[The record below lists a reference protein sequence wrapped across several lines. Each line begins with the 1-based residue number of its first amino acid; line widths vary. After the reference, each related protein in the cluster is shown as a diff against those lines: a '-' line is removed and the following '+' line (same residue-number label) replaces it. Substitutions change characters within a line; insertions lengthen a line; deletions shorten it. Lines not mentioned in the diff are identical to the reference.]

1 MIQQPL
7 PFNTRNLFELITN
20 VKTLETAF
28 ESVRRNNGSPG
39 VDNISVSD
47 FDKVKSLELAALSE
61 DLQKWR
67 YKPLPVRR
75 VEIPKPGKDAGVRL
89 LGIPAVRDR
98 IVQAAI
104 KAVLEPIFDPLFSDR
119 SFGFRP
125 NCSQH
130 QAIEAARQEMF
141 AGKEYVVDI
150 DLSKFFDR
158 INQDKLIASMSKVIS
173 DKRVLRIIGL
183 TLRSGVMTHQGFEP
197 TTIGS
202 VQGSPLSPLLS
213 NIVLDELDKKL
224 EQRGLSFVRFAD
236 DCNIFVN
243 TAIAATR
250 VMENI
255 THFIEKKMK
264 LVINRD
270 KSKIGLSRK
279 IKFLGVNI
287 IKGTVA
293 IAKSSMKNAR
303 VKIKELIP
311 RGTNKTLEQTMQELN
326 VWFRGWSG
334 YFAITHYPAQFKSL
348 EAFARRRLR
357 SRIVS
362 QSKRRIFLFRKL
374 MRHGIKHKTAAKCVF
389 SNKGRWALSKS
400 KAVEMAF
407 SNKYF
412 KQAGQ
417 YIKSTQ
423 KLRHWF
429 DVNKWVHLS

>member
-1 MIQQPL
+1 MIQQSL
-7 PFNTRNLFELITN
+7 PFNTRNLFEIISNARALD
-20 VKTLETAF
+20 TAF
-28 ESVRRNNGSPG
+28 ESVRKNNGSPG
-39 VDNISVSD
+39 VDNVTVAE
-47 FDKVKSLELAALSE
+47 FEKGKVEELAKLSE
-61 DLQKWR
+61 DLQQWR
-67 YKPLPVRR
+67 YKPLPVKR
-75 VEIPKPGKDAGVRL
+75 VEIPKPGINAGVRL

-98 IVQAAI
+98 VVQAAI

-125 NCSQH
+125 NCNQH
-130 QAIEAARQEMF
+130 QAIEAARLEVL

-158 INQDKLIASMSKVIS
+158 INQDKLIASISKVIE

-183 TLRSGVMTHQGFEP
+183 TLRSGVMTDQGFEE

-243 TAIAATR
+243 TEKAAQR

-279 IKFLGVNI
+279 IKFLGVTL

-293 IAKSSMKNAR
+293 IAKASMKNAR
-303 VKIKELIP
+303 MKIKELIP

-334 YFAITHYPAQFKSL
+334 YFEITHYPAQFKSL
-348 EAFARRRLR
+348 EAYARRRLR

-374 MRHGIKHKTAAKCVF
+374 RQRGIKYKTAAKCVF
-389 SNKGRWALSKS
+389 SNKRRWALSKS

-407 SNKYF
+407 SNQYF
-412 KQAGQ
+412 EQVGQ

-423 KLRHWF
+423 RKRHWF